1 MELLKA
7 IWTVYTLLCV
17 GFTTLFLIG
26 LIRNLRKVFKEK
38 DTEKLLE
45 QVRDHLKVVYKEQEG
60 DVHYLYEKVSN
71 QFIAKGATEDE
82 MWEQAHLTFPSQE
95 FIIEG
100 ENGKAIL
107 VSIKDKQ

>member
-7 IWTVYTLLCV
+7 IWAVYTFLCV
-17 GFTTLFLIG
+17 GFTTFFLIG
-26 LIRNLRKVFKEK
+26 LIRNLRKAFNEK
-38 DTEKLLE
+38 ATEELVEK
-45 QVRDHLKVVYKEQEG
+45 VKDHLKVVYKEQVG

-71 QFIAKGATEDE
+71 QFIAQGATEDE
-82 MWEQAHLTFPSQE
+82 MWANAHLTCPSQE

-107 VSIKDKQ
+107 VSVKDKQ